1 MAQKTSSITL
11 FQALLPVVI
20 LVLLLAFNVYVYGDD
35 ALSGSNQFILLIGAA
50 VAAMVGFKIKV
61 SYTYMLEAIGS
72 NLKSTTGAILILL
85 FVGALAGTWL
95 LSGIIPAM
103 IYYGLQILH
112 PSIFL
117 PACIVI
123 CAIISVATG
132 SSWTTSA
139 TVGIALIGI
148 GRALEIPVGMVA
160 GAVISGAYFGDKL
173 SPLSD
178 TTNLAPA
185 MAGTDLFTHIRYMT
199 LTTVPSIIITLI
211 VFLILGFFQQ
221 TNGNA
226 DTQLLLDS
234 INERFTINLGLFIV
248 PLLVIG
254 MIIRKTPP
262 LVALMIGTLLGGV
275 FALLYQPHLV
285 VETAG
290 AAKLTAISAYRGVMN
305 AITVYNSIITSNE
318 LLNDLFTSGGMQGM
332 LGTIWLIICAMVF
345 GGVMDA
351 IGGLQKLSQA
361 LLAKAEST
369 FQLFAGTAASCV
381 TINLTASD
389 QYLSIVLPGKMFDQ
403 AYRDRGLAPEN
414 LSRTL
419 EDAGTVTSVL
429 IPWNTCGAYQSGV
442 LGVGVGEY
450 FIFAIFNWLSPIMT
464 LIYAYFGIKIKKL
477 LPQV

>member
-1 MAQKTSSITL
+1 MTQKNPSISL
-11 FQALLPVVI
+11 GQALLPVVI
-20 LVLLLAFNVYVYGDD
+20 LVLLLAFNVFVFGDD
-35 ALSGSNQFILLIGAA
+35 ALGGSNQFILLIGAA
-50 VAAMVGFKIKV
+50 AAAIVGFRNKV
-61 SYTYMLEAIGS
+61 SYEVMLEAVGA

-117 PACIVI
+117 PACIII
-123 CAIISVATG
+123 CAIISLATG

-199 LTTVPSIIITLI
+199 YTTVPSIVITLI
-211 VFLILGFFQQ
+211 VFLLLGFFQE
-221 TNGNA
+221 TNGQA
-226 DTQLLLDS
+226 DTQVLLSS
-234 INERFTINLGLFIV
+234 IDERFTINLGLFIV
-248 PLLVIG
+248 PLIVIA
-254 MIIRKTPP
+254 MIVRKAPP

-285 VETAG
+285 LEAAG
-290 AAKLTAISAYRGVMN
+290 AVQLNITTVYRGIMN
-305 AITVYNSIITSNE
+305 AITVDNAIVTSNE

-345 GGVMDA
+345 GGTMDA
-351 IGGLQKLSQA
+351 IGGLQKLSSA
-361 LLAKAEST
+361 LLEKAQST
-369 FQLFAGTAASCV
+369 FQLFAGTAASCI

-419 EDAGTVTSVL
+419 EDSGTVTSVL

-450 FIFAIFNWLSPIMT
+450 FAFAIFNWLSPIMT
-464 LIYAYFGIKIKKL
+464 LIYAYFGIKIKTLAKA
-477 LPQV
+477 